1 MRGEPN
7 MPIKIPDHLPAREIL
22 NAENI
27 FIMDESRA
35 YSQDIRPLSIVI
47 LNLMPVK
54 ETTETQILRLLSNS
68 PLQLDVS
75 FLYPSSHV
83 SKNTKQDHLKLFYKT
98 MDDIKKRK
106 FDGMIITGA
115 PVEQL
120 DFEEVDYWE
129 ELKWIM
135 DWSKDNVTS
144 TLHICWGAQAGLYHH
159 YGIQKYPMNE
169 KLFGIFEHEVNPDPI
184 KLLRGF
190 DDVFLAPHSRHTET
204 RIEDVENVQELD
216 ILSTSKDAGLYMAA
230 SKDGKHIF
238 VTGHS
243 EYDVT
248 TLDEEYRRDLSK
260 GVAIQP
266 PVNYFP
272 KNDQTVPPALRWRA
286 HSNLL
291 FTNWLNYYV
300 YQETPYDLTT

>member
-1 MRGEPN
+1 

-272 KNDQTVPPALRWRA
+272 ENDQTVPPALRWRA

>member
-1 MRGEPN
+1 

>member
-1 MRGEPN
+1 

-47 LNLMPVK
+47 LNLMPIK

-98 MDDIKKRK
+98 IDEIKKRK

-120 DFEEVDYWE
+120 EFEEVDYWE

-159 YGIQKYPMNE
+159 YGIQKYPMSE
-169 KLFGIFEHEVNPDPI
+169 KLFGIFEHKVNPDPI

-204 RIEDVENVQELD
+204 RIEDIDKVSELD
-216 ILSTSKDAGLYMAA
+216 ILSTSKDAGLYLAA

-248 TLDEEYRRDLSK
+248 TLDEEYQRDLSK

-272 KNDQTVPPALRWRA
+272 DNDQSVPPALRWRA

-300 YQETPYDLTT
+300 YQETPYDLT

>member
-1 MRGEPN
+1 

-204 RIEDVENVQELD
+204 RIEDVENVSELD

-248 TLDEEYRRDLSK
+248 TLDEEYQRDLSK

-272 KNDQTVPPALRWRA
+272 ENDQSVPPALRWRA